1 MTTAPTLHHPATV
14 AIDMPLWRAR
24 MAAQA
29 VLPHIS
35 TDDVTPVL
43 TVAHAVNGYLV
54 ASDRYSVGQF
64 TLQGQD
70 TPRPDRSLVGAA
82 VKYGGISEERY
93 QALLEDWEA
102 QHEVR
107 YYADG
112 ERTTDTQE
120 MLIPL
125 DAIRR
130 MATLSS
136 RLLPCGRV
144 AEATARV
151 VIEAR
156 DGQPHVREEYLTHK
170 WVDVVLYEQ
179 DRQVFRQTFLGVT
192 GMHPPVHRLLA
203 EWVPAEEA
211 GTLNFTTW
219 NLAKMTKFAAPREII
234 RLTPGK
240 PAENMRQHKLAPTRL
255 EVGKDFVA
263 LLQPNL
269 DLR

>member
-64 TLQGQD
+64 TLQGSE
-70 TPRPDRSLVGAA
+70 PRPERSLTSRPVAD
-82 VKYGGISEERY
+82 GGVTEERY
-93 QALLEDWEA
+93 AALVEDWEA

-144 AEATARV
+144 AESTARV

-156 DGQPHVREEYLTHK
+156 EGTPHVRPEYLTHR

-192 GMHPPVHRLLA
+192 GMHPPVHRLLE
-203 EWVPAEEA
+203 EWVPAEEP

-240 PAENMRQHKLAPTRL
+240 PTASMRHTKLAPTRL
-255 EVGKDFVA
+255 EVGADFVA